1 MLVAFVEFR
10 QLVVQDFCS
19 RAVFVG
25 DFADMC
31 AFGVV
36 WVRQMRVVF
45 GGGACA
51 GWLREGWWC
60 S

>member
-10 QLVVQDFCS
+10 QLVVPDFFS

-25 DFADMC
+25 DFANVY

-45 GGGACA
+45 RGC
-51 GWLREGWWC
+51 
-60 S
+60 